1 MNRVLILLWF
11 ALGLSTLSTAEE
23 KATSSIAQVI
33 TAQLT
38 ALLNEDATGAW
49 QYAHVSIKEKF
60 GNADVF
66 LSMVKQ
72 AYTPMM
78 SFTQLEFLSLT
89 AMQDSWLQKVRL
101 IDRRGD
107 RYELNYILVESQ
119 VGNFEIAGVTIEA
132 NNGI

>member
-1 MNRVLILLWF
+1 
-11 ALGLSTLSTAEE
+11 
-23 KATSSIAQVI
+23 
-33 TAQLT
+33 
-38 ALLNEDATGAW
+38 
-49 QYAHVSIKEKF
+49 
-60 GNADVF
+60 
-66 LSMVKQ
+66 
-72 AYTPMM
+72 MM